1 MLKDFFVEFFL
12 FRFPKIFSRAKFLSA
27 RKDSYNIFEG
37 EHHA

>member
-12 FRFPKIFSRAKFLSA
+12 FPKIFSRAKFLSA
-27 RKDSYNIFEG
+27 RKDSRNIFEK